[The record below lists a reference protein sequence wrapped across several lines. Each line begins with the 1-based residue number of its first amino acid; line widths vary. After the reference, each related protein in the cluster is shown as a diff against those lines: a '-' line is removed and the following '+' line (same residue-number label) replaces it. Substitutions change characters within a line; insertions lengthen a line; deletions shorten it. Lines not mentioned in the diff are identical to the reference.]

1 MLIKDWLRPNKS
13 ANPTFHLVN
22 FCWSKGKNLAYASNA
37 VYHHF
42 DWREEASDMEHLW
55 NISRM
60 CQPKSAAESCVPF
73 VMCSIFLESEKTK
86 YIQIL
91 YIYVESWKINTSSF
105 KFTKNRLLLASW
117 SLGSVCVFHV
127 SFPNALL
134 FALFCLLFP
143 QCKGGYIASF
153 GSSAR
158 RIFRSTDERQDL
170 QHLSVIT
177 LWWHGIVKYYLSK
190 RKQNA

>member
-1 MLIKDWLRPNKS
+1 M
-13 ANPTFHLVN
+13 N
-22 FCWSKGKNLAYASNA
+22 FCCSKGKNMAYASNA

-42 DWREEASDMEHLW
+42 DWREEASNLEHLW
-55 NISRM
+55 NI
-60 CQPKSAAESCVPF
+60 
-73 VMCSIFLESEKTK
+73 
-86 YIQIL
+86 
-91 YIYVESWKINTSSF
+91 YIYIYFQNVSTQISCWELCSLRYVFYLLGIREDQIHPNTTYLCWILKNHTSSF
-105 KFTKNRLLLASW
+105 KFTKNHLLLASW
-117 SLGSVCVFHV
+117 SLGSVCVFDV

-134 FALFCLLFP
+134 FALLCLLFP

-190 RKQNA
+190 KNKNA